1 MAVSVS
7 DVLDVAVVL
16 RIIGLTLGAGPD
28 GTRLIPGALTD
39 VRSER
44 RRRLVQPFLVLTP
57 SAPREPP
64 CSYGRSSFCPRPSE
78 VEEKIST

>member
-1 MAVSVS
+1 MSVS
-7 DVLDVAVVL
+7 DVPDVAVVL

-44 RRRLVQPFLVLTP
+44 RQLVQPVVVLTP

-64 CSYGRSSFCPRPSE
+64 CSYG
-78 VEEKIST
+78 